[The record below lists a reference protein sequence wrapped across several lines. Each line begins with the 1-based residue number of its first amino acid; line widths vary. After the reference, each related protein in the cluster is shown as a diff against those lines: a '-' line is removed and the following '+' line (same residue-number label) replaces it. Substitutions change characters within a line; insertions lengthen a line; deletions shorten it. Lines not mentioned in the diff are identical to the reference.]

1 MQALIDTLKAMQP
14 HPFVDHFTVALIVV
28 GVMIDFVASL
38 IPSRRWIRFMAL
50 SLMILGASA
59 AACSNLTGGWE
70 AHRLRPLL
78 HGPALDVLNRHAELG
93 NILPGVL
100 AVLAL
105 WRLGVEFLGFLHGS
119 RPLYLIAAVL
129 SLCAVLYQGYMGGEM
144 VYDYGVGTALLPTPA
159 ATPSPSAETNPLLY
173 YPSHGPTIIA
183 ASPSPSAAP
192 PTPTVA
198 PATPTPAP
206 APSVS
211 VAPTA
216 TVTPTPAA
224 SASVSPSAAA
234 GTPVTPPPGEV
245 APGEASP
252 GATPTPR
259 NL

>member
-14 HPFVDHFTVALIVV
+14 HPFVDHFTVALIVI
-28 GVMIDFVASL
+28 GVLTDLVASL

-93 NILPGVL
+93 NILPGVF

-144 VYDYGVGTALLPTPA
+144 VYDYGVGTALLPTPGTLPP
-159 ATPSPSAETNPLLY
+159 TPA
-173 YPSHGPTIIA
+173 GWPTTFT
-183 ASPSPSAAP
+183 ASPSPSAAA
-192 PTPTVA
+192 PTPTLV
-198 PATPTPAP
+198 PATPTPTP

-211 VAPTA
+211 TTPTAA
-216 TVTPTPAA
+216 TVTPTPD
-224 SASVSPSAAA
+224 ASVNPSATA
-234 GTPVTPPPGEV
+234 GTPVNPP
-245 APGEASP
+245 PGEASP

>member
-28 GVMIDFVASL
+28 GVMTDLVASL

-144 VYDYGVGTALLPTPA
+144 VYDYGVGTALLPTPE
-159 ATPSPSAETNPLLY
+159 ATPTE
-173 YPSHGPTIIA
+173 A
-183 ASPSPSAAP
+183 APSPSAAP

-224 SASVSPSAAA
+224 SASVRPSAAA
-234 GTPVTPPPGEV
+234 GTPVTPPPGE
-245 APGEASP
+245 ASPNEASP